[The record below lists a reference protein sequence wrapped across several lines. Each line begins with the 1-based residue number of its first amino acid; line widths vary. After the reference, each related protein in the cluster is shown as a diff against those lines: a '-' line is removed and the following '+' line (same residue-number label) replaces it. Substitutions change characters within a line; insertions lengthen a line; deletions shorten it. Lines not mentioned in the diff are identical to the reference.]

1 MWCSECKI
9 LIVLL
14 GAFFINVEISIN
26 QLTSTFQKIGIQP
39 IIKWYQISGCPWGI
53 IMCLLV
59 SFCLSTML
67 HHKSQKNYTLSVTPQ
82 GLNPCNL
89 LLFMDVIKVLNQFD
103 TNSIKFTLNSKI
115 RSKFDFSFEFCW
127 HFVEVS
133 NTKVV
138 SNIPIY
144 L

>member
-1 MWCSECKI
+1 
-9 LIVLL
+9 
-14 GAFFINVEISIN
+14 
-26 QLTSTFQKIGIQP
+26 
-39 IIKWYQISGCPWGI
+39 
-53 IMCLLV
+53 MCLLV

-138 SNIPIY
+138 SNIPVY